1 MAENPSGTAEDEK
14 VRLKRPAI
22 MYMIKRVLSE
32 FGRDGGTDQAAK
44 LTYFL
49 VLSIA
54 PTLLAVF
61 SLAALILAP
70 IKDQL
75 AKLITDGILNSGL
88 AEQLGGGGK
97 DGKEQLGQLVGSVVD
112 SLMGSASG
120 GVIALIIGV
129 ATALWSASAYVKAF
143 GRTANDIYEI
153 PEGRGPVRMNGTML
167 AVTALLVIGLLVIGI
182 SFMLN
187 ATIAESL
194 LRPIA
199 EPLHMTGFVEFLVTS
214 FLPLWAWLKW
224 PVIVVLMFVLVSVLY
239 WAAPNIAK
247 PFRLISPGGVFA
259 IIGIAVAAVV
269 LSIYMSTFASYSSYG
284 AIGGVMAILFALWVM
299 NIVIILGAE
308 VDAEYERAKELQAG
322 LPAENGFEVPMRGE
336 KGAEKKEAK
345 YEKVVDAG
353 RDLRLQNLHRDQ
365 DSYTGEN
372 ARIVPR
378 NPTGAIPAQGDEDAE
393 DPTAA
398 GDGGADREEPSGS
411 SDAADGADR

>member
-22 MYMIKRVLSE
+22 MYMAKRVLSE

-44 LTYFL
+44 LTYFM

-61 SLAALILAP
+61 SLAALILSS
-70 IKDQL
+70 IKDQI
-75 AKLITDGILNSGL
+75 AKLVTDAVMNSGL
-88 AEQLGGGGK
+88 GQQLGGNSKTLEG
-97 DGKEQLGQLVGSVVD
+97 LVNTTLQ
-112 SLMGSASG
+112 SLMGKASG
-120 GVIALIIGV
+120 GIIALVIGV
-129 ATALWSASAYVKAF
+129 AVALWSASAYVKAF
-143 GRTANDIYEI
+143 SRVANRIYEI
-153 PEGRGPVRMNGTML
+153 PEGRNPVRFTLAML
-167 AVTALLVIGLLVIGI
+167 AVTAGLVIGLLVLGI
-182 SFMLN
+182 CFMLN

-214 FLPLWAWLKW
+214 FLPIWAWLKW
-224 PVIVVLMFVLVSVLY
+224 PVMVVLLFALVSVLY

-259 IIGIAVAAVV
+259 IVGIAVAAVV

-284 AIGGVMAILFALWVM
+284 AIGGVMAILFALWVI

-322 LPAENGFEVPMRGE
+322 LPAENGFEVPLRGE

-345 YEKVVDAG
+345 YEKVVDQG

-378 NPTGAIPAQGDEDAE
+378 NPTGSIPAQSADSPADPADARTDAE
-393 DPTAA
+393 GSPEA
-398 GDGGADREEPSGS
+398 SGS
-411 SDAADGADR
+411 TDSPDAADGADR

>member
-1 MAENPSGTAEDEK
+1 MAENPSGTADDEK

-44 LTYFL
+44 LTYFM

-54 PTLLAVF
+54 PMLLAVF
-61 SLAALILAP
+61 SLAALVLSS
-70 IKDQL
+70 IKDQI
-75 AKLITDGILNSGL
+75 AKLVTDAVMSSGL
-88 AEQLGGGGK
+88 GSHLGDSK
-97 DGKEQLGQLVGSVVD
+97 TLKTLVSTTLD
-112 SLMGSASG
+112 SLTGKASG
-120 GVIALIIGV
+120 GIIALVIGIAV
-129 ATALWSASAYVKAF
+129 ALWSASAYVKAF
-143 GRTANDIYEI
+143 SRVANRIYEI
-153 PEGRGPVRMNGTML
+153 PEGRNPVRFTLGML
-167 AVTALLVIGLLVIGI
+167 AVTAGLVIGLLVIGI

-214 FLPLWAWLKW
+214 FLPIWAWLKW

-378 NPTGAIPAQGDEDAE
+378 NPTGAIPAQGDEDT
-393 DPTAA
+393 DYPTAA
-398 GDGGADREEPSGS
+398 GDGGENHEDPSGS
-411 SDAADGADR
+411 SAADDGADR

>member
-1 MAENPSGTAEDEK
+1 MAENPSGTADDEK
-14 VRLKRPAI
+14 VRLKRPTI
-22 MYMIKRVLSE
+22 LYMAKRVLSE

-44 LTYFL
+44 LTYFM

-54 PTLLAVF
+54 PMLLAVF
-61 SLAALILAP
+61 SLATLILAP
-70 IKDQL
+70 IKDEI
-75 AKLITDGILNSGL
+75 AKLVTNAVTNSGL
-88 AEQLGGGGK
+88 GAQVDGLG
-97 DGKEQLGQLVGSVVD
+97 DIVSTTIE
-112 SLMGSASG
+112 SLTRSASG
-120 GVIALIIGV
+120 GVIALIIGI

-143 GRTANDIYEI
+143 SRAANGIYEI

-167 AVTALLVIGLLVIGI
+167 AVTALLVVGLLVIGI
-182 SFMLN
+182 SIMLN
-187 ATIAESL
+187 ATITETL
-194 LRPIA
+194 LQPIA
-199 EPLHMTGFVEFLVTS
+199 QPLHLEGAVAFLLES
-214 FLPLWAWLKW
+214 FLPIWTWLKW
-224 PVIVVLMFVLVSVLY
+224 PVIVVIMFVLVSVLY

-299 NIVIILGAE
+299 NIVVIMGAE

-336 KGAEKKEAK
+336 KGAEKKEKK

-372 ARIVPR
+372 ARITPR
-378 NPTGAIPAQGDEDAE
+378 TPTGSIAAQPEDVA
-393 DPTAA
+393 T
-398 GDGGADREEPSGS
+398 EPSD
-411 SDAADGADR
+411 DAATSDGPDRTRD

>member
-44 LTYFL
+44 LTYFM

-54 PTLLAVF
+54 PMLLAVF
-61 SLAALILAP
+61 SLAALVLSS
-70 IKDQL
+70 IKDQI
-75 AKLITDGILNSGL
+75 AKLVTDAVMNSGL
-88 AEQLGGGGK
+88 GQQLGDPDTLK
-97 DGKEQLGQLVGSVVD
+97 TLVNTTLQ
-112 SLMGSASG
+112 SLMGKASG
-120 GVIALIIGV
+120 GIIALVIGIAV
-129 ATALWSASAYVKAF
+129 ALWSASAYVKAF
-143 GRTANDIYEI
+143 SRVANRIYEI
-153 PEGRGPVRMNGTML
+153 PEGRNPVRFNLGML
-167 AVTALLVIGLLVIGI
+167 AVTAGLVIGLLVIGI

-378 NPTGAIPAQGDEDAE
+378 NPTGSIPAQSADDAE

-398 GDGGADREEPSGS
+398 GAGGEDHEVPSGS

>member
-22 MYMIKRVLSE
+22 MYLIKRVLSE

-44 LTYFL
+44 LTYFM

-61 SLAALILAP
+61 SLAALVLSS
-70 IKDQL
+70 IKDQI
-75 AKLITDGILNSGL
+75 AKLVTDAVMSSGL
-88 AEQLGGGGK
+88 GSQLGDSK
-97 DGKEQLGQLVGSVVD
+97 TLKTLVSTTLD
-112 SLMGSASG
+112 SLTGKASG
-120 GVIALIIGV
+120 GVIALVIGIAV
-129 ATALWSASAYVKAF
+129 ALWSASAYVKAF
-143 GRTANDIYEI
+143 SRVANRIYEI
-153 PEGRGPVRMNGTML
+153 PEGRNPVRLTLGML
-167 AVTALLVIGLLVIGI
+167 AVTAGLVVGLLVLGI
-182 SFMLN
+182 SVMLN

-214 FLPLWAWLKW
+214 FLPIWAWLKW

-259 IIGIAVAAVV
+259 IVGIAVAAVV

-284 AIGGVMAILFALWVM
+284 AIGGVMAILFALWII

-322 LPAENGFEVPMRGE
+322 LPAENGFEVPLRGE

-345 YEKVVDAG
+345 YEKVVDQG
-353 RDLRLQNLHRDQ
+353 RDLRLQHLHRDRS
-365 DSYTGEN
+365 SYTGEN

-378 NPTGAIPAQGDEDAE
+378 NPTGAIPAQNEDTGDPAAAE
-393 DPTAA
+393 
-398 GDGGADREEPSGS
+398 DGGATREHPTTSP
-411 SDAADGADR
+411 DAADGTDR

>member
-44 LTYFL
+44 LTYFM

-54 PTLLAVF
+54 PMLLAVF
-61 SLAALILAP
+61 SLAALVLSS
-70 IKDQL
+70 IKDQI
-75 AKLITDGILNSGL
+75 AKLVTDAVMNSGL
-88 AEQLGGGGK
+88 GQQLGDPDTLK
-97 DGKEQLGQLVGSVVD
+97 TLVNTTLQ
-112 SLMGSASG
+112 SLMGKASG
-120 GVIALIIGV
+120 GIIALIIGIAV
-129 ATALWSASAYVKAF
+129 ALWSASAYVKAF
-143 GRTANDIYEI
+143 SRVANRIYEI
-153 PEGRGPVRMNGTML
+153 PEGRNPVRFNLGML
-167 AVTALLVIGLLVIGI
+167 AVTAGLVVGLLVIGI

-214 FLPLWAWLKW
+214 FLPIWAWLKW

-284 AIGGVMAILFALWVM
+284 AIGGVMAVLFALWVM

-378 NPTGAIPAQGDEDAE
+378 NPTGAIPAQSADDAE

-398 GDGGADREEPSGS
+398 GAGGEDHGEPSGS

>member
-44 LTYFL
+44 LTYFM

-54 PTLLAVF
+54 PMLLAVF
-61 SLAALILAP
+61 SLAALVLSS
-70 IKDQL
+70 IKDQI
-75 AKLITDGILNSGL
+75 AKLVTDAVMNSGL
-88 AEQLGGGGK
+88 GQQLGDPDTLK
-97 DGKEQLGQLVGSVVD
+97 TLVNTTLQ
-112 SLMGSASG
+112 SLMGKASG
-120 GVIALIIGV
+120 GIIALVIGIAV
-129 ATALWSASAYVKAF
+129 ALWSASAYVKAF
-143 GRTANDIYEI
+143 SRVANRIYEI
-153 PEGRGPVRMNGTML
+153 PEGRNPVRFNLGML
-167 AVTALLVIGLLVIGI
+167 AVTAGLVIGLLVIGI

-214 FLPLWAWLKW
+214 FLPIWAWLKW

-259 IIGIAVAAVV
+259 IVGIAVAAVV

-393 DPTAA
+393 DSTAA
-398 GDGGADREEPSGS
+398 GDGGEDREEPSGS